1 MPLPRA
7 AAAILL
13 ILVPVTSSFAQTNEQ
28 MSRPTFPEKVWG
40 ETTDD
45 LMFGDRGN
53 VKDNDSPYNLFM
65 WDSIGRFR
73 LDSKDPNST
82 NIGYRY
88 LTIDFGD
95 NAEGVPDQ
103 LDEVSV
109 AATVHFPQS
118 DGTRFS
124 LLFGAGYSGDN
135 PFADPGGVF
144 GIGSFIYQR
153 PLNDRDTL
161 YLSLDYNG
169 VGPLFPDV
177 PLPGIAWARRGQ
189 QLSWEI
195 GFPHDA
201 LHWQFAPEWSLDVN
215 YRVPFTADVAVSY
228 QLSDSFS
235 LVGRYANVFN
245 GFRLDDEPAE
255 NRAFFEVSRVEIGIR
270 YVNPHLVFDWAY
282 VDATL
287 SVGYAFNQELSSGF
301 DARDLDDFAQ
311 LSDEPYIGFMLRS
324 RF

>member
-7 AAAILL
+7 AAAFLLSL
-13 ILVPVTSSFAQTNEQ
+13 ILVANSSAQTNEQ

-53 VKDNDSPYNLFM
+53 VKDNDSPYNLFL

-135 PFADPGGVF
+135 PFADPAASSASGA
-144 GIGSFIYQR
+144 SS
-153 PLNDRDTL
+153 T
-161 YLSLDYNG
+161 S
-169 VGPLFPDV
+169 
-177 PLPGIAWARRGQ
+177 
-189 QLSWEI
+189 
-195 GFPHDA
+195 
-201 LHWQFAPEWSLDVN
+201 
-215 YRVPFTADVAVSY
+215 
-228 QLSDSFS
+228 
-235 LVGRYANVFN
+235 GR
-245 GFRLDDEPAE
+245 
-255 NRAFFEVSRVEIGIR
+255 
-270 YVNPHLVFDWAY
+270 
-282 VDATL
+282 
-287 SVGYAFNQELSSGF
+287 
-301 DARDLDDFAQ
+301 
-311 LSDEPYIGFMLRS
+311 
-324 RF
+324 